1 MAELVNTNLAGDT
14 VTQIRFDYAVTMVT
28 ERSELRIQTEFELVD
43 QDGTHRIDPE
53 DSGPFATR
61 ILATLHRLVE
71 SCEYTEAGSIQ
82 LIIAGGLAIAVS
94 PDPEFEAWNLAI
106 KRDRLLVSKVGG
118 GIAAWD
124 YSADDP
130 GQS

>member
-1 MAELVNTNLAGDT
+1 MVNTNLAGDT

-43 QDGTHRIDPE
+43 HDGTHRIDPE

-61 ILATLHRLVE
+61 ILAALHRHVE

-82 LIIAGGLAIAVS
+82 VVIAGGLAIAVS
-94 PDPEFEAWNLAI
+94 PDREFEAWNLAI

-124 YSADDP
+124 YSADDL